1 MHKVLVTGI
10 GGMVGQG
17 VLRNL
22 KNSGKSLHI
31 IGVNILEVSAGNHLC
46 DRVVKVPYAYDPNYI
61 ERMLEICKNE
71 KVELII
77 PTTDYEGFILSKN
90 ASKFPCEIAVSG
102 ESAVDIFLDKYKTYV
117 EFHKNDIP
125 FAASYLP
132 SNYQGE
138 FTKNIVKPRD
148 GRGSRDIHLNP
159 KNPRSF
165 DDSFVIQDLLEGD
178 EITTS
183 FYVDRN
189 RKNIGSIT
197 FKRSLSQGATSVAEV
212 VFEYDQELEK
222 IIEKMIKAFDIKGSC
237 NIQSK
242 VTDKGII
249 PFEINCRISGT
260 NSIRSQFG
268 FDDVVFTLNDFLLKE
283 EIKDVKVL
291 PGSAI
296 RCTVDVIYPGK
307 KVSEINNNQ
316 DNFYIY

>member
-22 KNSGKSLHI
+22 KNSSIPLYI
-31 IGVNILEVSAGNHLC
+31 TGVNILEVSAGNHLC
-46 DRVVKVPYAYDPNYI
+46 DKVVKVPYAYDPKYI
-61 ERMLEICKNE
+61 EAMLKICKDE
-71 KVELII
+71 GIQLII
-77 PTTDYEGFILSKN
+77 PTTDYEGYILSKN
-90 ASKFPCEIAVSG
+90 ASAFSCPIAVSG
-102 ESAVDIFLDKYKTYV
+102 ETAVDIFLDKYKTFL
-117 EFHKNDIP
+117 EFSKHGIP
-125 FAASYLP
+125 FAPSYLP
-132 SNYQGE
+132 SNYKGE
-138 FTKNIVKPRD
+138 FTKTIVKPRD
-148 GRGSRDIHLNP
+148 GRGSRDLHLNP
-159 KNPRSF
+159 ENASSF
-165 DDSFVIQDLLEGD
+165 DDSFVVQELLEGD

-189 RKNIGSIT
+189 RKSVGSIT

-212 VFEYDQELEK
+212 VFEHDKELNKMIDQ
-222 IIEKMIKAFDIKGSC
+222 MIKAFDVKGSC

-242 VTDKGII
+242 VTKKGIV

-268 FDDVVFTLNDFLLKE
+268 FDDVVFTVKDFLLKQ
-283 EIKDVKVL
+283 EIRDVNVIA
-291 PGSAI
+291 GSAI
-296 RCTVDVIYPGK
+296 RYTVDVIYPGK